1 MALLAE
7 SGELLTSDARFT
19 LAMDTRVRLTS
30 LVGERPEGYWQG
42 LLRCA
47 QVLDLLKEHNN
58 HTWSV
63 IDPDSEMLGATQS
76 ECFPALMAVW
86 LSQTDWLIE
95 LLDGAVEETPA
106 PSPCMNMALL
116 RFLGV
121 FEAGV
126 WYPVSDL
133 HLMAT
138 RVLARHGVEEVTEE
152 FTDQLLRH
160 VFLPLGACEMSHDG
174 GSFRV
179 QPGLALPPLSLLD
192 RSLKCDLMEQITPR
206 CRVDAYRSMI
216 SRKLSA
222 NTAWTQVS
230 EELAR
235 FREERRERE
244 ADDSCLKIV
253 RDFSV
258 RVATSPRIPF
268 RDCLYLA
275 RFGRLVP
282 TSEGRRGTYVFELQS
297 SALRC
302 DKRQAELS
310 GFLTQRCCASKARVS
325 DLLANAKA

>member
-7 SGELLTSDARFT
+7 SGELLSSDATFA
-19 LAMDTRVRLTS
+19 LAGDTQARLAS
-30 LVGERPEGYWQG
+30 LVGERPEGYWAG

-47 QVLDLLKEHNN
+47 QVLDLLEERERR
-58 HTWSV
+58 WSV

-86 LSQTDWLIE
+86 LSQADWLLE
-95 LLDGAVEETPA
+95 LLGEELEAPPA
-106 PSPCMNMALL
+106 PNPMMNMELL

-126 WYPVSDL
+126 WYPTSNL

-138 RVLARHGVEEVTEE
+138 RVLARHQVEGLSEE
-152 FTDQLLRH
+152 FTGRLLRR
-160 VFLPLGACEMSHDG
+160 VFLPLGACEMSTDG

-179 QPGLALPPLSLLD
+179 QPGLAIPPLSLLD
-192 RSLKCDLMEQITPR
+192 RSLKCDLAERIKPR
-206 CRVDAYRSMI
+206 CRVDAYRTMI
-216 SRKLSA
+216 SRKLTA

-235 FREERRERE
+235 FREERRDRE
-244 ADDSCLKIV
+244 AGDGCLRV
-253 RDFSV
+253 FRDFNL
-258 RVATSPRIPF
+258 RVSTSPQIPF

-282 TSEGRRGTYVFELQS
+282 TEGCEGTYVFELDRQT
-297 SALRC
+297 LRC
-302 DKRQAELS
+302 DKRQEELS
-310 GFLTQRCCASKARVS
+310 GFLSQRCCRTSRARVT
-325 DLLANAKA
+325 DLLDDAKA